1 MKYGK
6 MKIVLL
12 LLAALFLGFAGAYT
26 GVKLANQGESTI
38 EQSANKG
45 ATEKADEQAATTPK
59 DMQKVVQAYT
69 LIKQNYLKDVDDK
82 QLIEGAIQGMLTTL
96 EDPFSSYMDAESMKD
111 FNEQIEAEFEGIGA
125 EVSMVEGKVTIVA
138 PIKDSPAEKA
148 GLRPNDQVLSVDGK
162 SLEGL
167 DLNEAVAKIRGEKGS
182 EVVLEVKRAAAS
194 EPFDVTI
201 VRDTIPV
208 ETVYNDLKTING
220 KKTGILEVT
229 NFSEHTAEEF
239 TKQLD
244 SLEKKGIEGLV
255 IDVRGNPG
263 GLLNVVEDML
273 KLFIPEDMPYL
284 QIEDQNG
291 DKTPYYSQLKE
302 KKEYPITVLVDE
314 GSASASEILAVAMKE
329 AGYDVVGQTSFG
341 KGTVQ
346 QAVPLGDGST
356 IKLTF
361 YKWLSPKGNW
371 INEKGVEP
379 TIEKKQPDYYYSN
392 PIQIDD
398 PFGFDQSDEKI
409 GNIQKMLSGLD
420 YEPGRE
426 DGYFSKETVKAV
438 KEFQQKNDIKVTGEV
453 DKKTAGLLETKI
465 VEKIRNG
472 EDDVQLDTALKAL
485 YK

>member
-1 MKYGK
+1 M
-6 MKIVLL
+6 
-12 LLAALFLGFAGAYT
+12 
-26 GVKLANQGESTI
+26 
-38 EQSANKG
+38 
-45 ATEKADEQAATTPK
+45 
-59 DMQKVVQAYT
+59 
-69 LIKQNYLKDVDDK
+69 
-82 QLIEGAIQGMLTTL
+82 
-96 EDPFSSYMDAESMKD
+96 
-111 FNEQIEAEFEGIGA
+111 
-125 EVSMVEGKVTIVA
+125 
-138 PIKDSPAEKA
+138 
-148 GLRPNDQVLSVDGK
+148 
-162 SLEGL
+162 
-167 DLNEAVAKIRGEKGS
+167 
-182 EVVLEVKRAAAS
+182 
-194 EPFDVTI
+194 
-201 VRDTIPV
+201 
-208 ETVYNDLKTING
+208 
-220 KKTGILEVT
+220 
-229 NFSEHTAEEF
+229 
-239 TKQLD
+239 
-244 SLEKKGIEGLV
+244 V